1 MNFIHRNDTSVKLIL
16 KETKYYVK
24 SIDKNSGMQWKGV
37 VKSTNASWLSFC
49 YFGFLE
55 LSPQQGKLWVDSAL
69 HRKRAADGVLHV
81 EVL

>member
-37 VKSTNASWLSFC
+37 MKSTNASWLSFC

-55 LSPQQGKLWVDSAL
+55 LSPQQRKLWVDSAL
-69 HRKRAADGVLHV
+69 HTKRDADRVLHV